1 MNKAILIFAAGTLTA
16 GMISCGSNDAAKTK
30 LNEKETNLV
39 SEISSDCL
47 AGHFAAIDGLFTLDL
62 VVSEINLPKDK
73 AKTKYSK
80 PGKNMNYHSL
90 TYSWEGSRKRQMQV
104 GERTVEVPRLDVVT
118 ISGFETMEP
127 AQFKKVYRTLSAEEK
142 ENAKKAIDEELE
154 KQKAS
159 EATKELSDEVGSD
172 LIAGQVYE
180 EVPGVGTTALWH
192 AAHGQLLVLS
202 GTSKFVISVDVYDD
216 VNENKDKSIALAKAL
231 IKACGE

>member
-1 MNKAILIFAAGTLTA
+1 MNKTILYVTTGMLIA
-16 GMISCGSNDAAKTK
+16 GMISCGSAETAKTK
-30 LNEKETNLV
+30 SADKETILIAENA
-39 SEISSDCL
+39 SDCL
-47 AGHFAAIDGLFTLDL
+47 SSHFAAIDGLFTLDL

-104 GERTVEVPRLDVVT
+104 GDRTMEVPRLDVVT
-118 ISGFETMEP
+118 ISGFETMDI

-159 EATKELSDEVGSD
+159 ETTKNLSDGVGSD

-192 AAHGQLLVLS
+192 PAHGQLLVLS
-202 GTSKFVISVDVYDD
+202 GTSKFVIFVDVYDD
-216 VNENKDKSIALAKAL
+216 LNENRAISIALAKAL